1 MKMARYQVVVSLLPE
16 LFEKFERKRLNS
28 LGKEVIKE
36 VLSMGESCL
45 IDVPSG
51 VVEEL
56 CKKATVRKKFYV
68 DKKTYLRWKSIP
80 MIFKRWAFYWINKK
94 LQEAAKVEH
103 EGVKG

>member
-1 MKMARYQVVVSLLPE
+1 MRVARYAVVVSLLPE
-16 LFEKFERKRLNS
+16 LIEKVESKRLNS

-36 VLSMGESCL
+36 VLSMGETQL
-45 IDVPSG
+45 IDVPSE

-68 DKKTYLRWKSIP
+68 DEETYLKWKSLP

-94 LQEAAKVEH
+94 LQEEAEH
-103 EGVKG
+103 EGSQG